1 MKFEPSVLD
10 YVISCNRKLLQRN
23 RAIDSNAVASY
34 FIPNDKLL
42 ILFIV
47 RTPRCRPTM
56 LKMEPRPHLRK
67 QLVVVKIKYV
77 IDRSVVLLKD
87 S

>member
-1 MKFEPSVLD
+1 
-10 YVISCNRKLLQRN
+10 
-23 RAIDSNAVASY
+23 
-34 FIPNDKLL
+34 
-42 ILFIV
+42 
-47 RTPRCRPTM
+47 M